1 MCKPTARRLNPL
13 FGSNRKAIC
22 HHETTI
28 GRAKNPRKKSKFRP
42 TIIIL
47 SSFFRQNKT
56 GNPYKIR
63 ISRWG
68 IVALRNEK
76 GSYNPRTS
84 TTVSTKIV
92 ALRNEKGSYNQTQ
105 KKMFTNAIV
114 ALRNEKGSYN
124 RNLLVP
130 EQVCIVALRNEK
142 GAIQIKKHH
151 LNR

>member
-13 FGSNRKAIC
+13 FGSNGKAIC

-76 GSYNPRTS
+76 GSYNTIANAAHEHC
-84 TTVSTKIV
+84 IV
-92 ALRNEKGSYNQTQ
+92 ALRNEKGSYNLR
-105 KKMFTNAIV
+105 ARVGYRVLIV

-124 RNLLVP
+124 ASCWKTCSSL
-130 EQVCIVALRNEK
+130 IVALRNEK
-142 GAIQIKKHH
+142 GSYNSVS
-151 LNR
+151 L